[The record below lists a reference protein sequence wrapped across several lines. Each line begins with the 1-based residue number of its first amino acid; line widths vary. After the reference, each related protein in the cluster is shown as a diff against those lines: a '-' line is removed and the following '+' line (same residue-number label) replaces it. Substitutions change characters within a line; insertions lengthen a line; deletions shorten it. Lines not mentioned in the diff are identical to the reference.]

1 MSNIIANLRSVLSF
15 TEDVIT
21 DIATFAVAQ
30 SNLVALKDAIKARIN
45 AEITESGANR
55 KAAIKDLKAQVKAAL
70 VEAYLAD
77 GKNEKQAKAESERR
91 ASDAFVALGLRERA
105 EKSESKSK
113 KEKDEKLAPVIAKL
127 IALAEAEAGE
137 DAVSALRRAWLSKQA
152 KSQSQS

>member
-1 MSNIIANLRSVLSF
+1 MSNLIANLRSVLSF

-21 DIATFAVAQ
+21 DIVTFAVTQ
-30 SNLVALKDAIKARIN
+30 SNLASLKDAIKARITN
-45 AEITESGANR
+45 EIAESGADR

-91 ASDAFVALGLRERA
+91 ASEAFVALGLRERA

-113 KEKDEKLAPVIAKL
+113 KEKDEKLAPVIEKL

-152 KSQSQS
+152 KSQS